1 MPMATLA
8 HIQQYVLYILS
19 SLKST
24 RLFKRSPNI
33 DCILAIVRID
43 WHIHAATHQR
53 THFFHQL
60 QGVQVVLTGLVD
72 PVDLR
77 SPFLPPF
84 QVNLWLPSHPLA
96 QETPSRLCL
105 PFSLQIQAV
114 QHNAVPIVSSYF
126 NVMHFITKV
135 IYKHQDFPTLLCTTQ
150 L

>member
-1 MPMATLA
+1 MQTSAMPMATLA

-105 PFSLQIQAV
+105 LFSLQIRWLKQSRCKPF
-114 QHNAVPIVSSYF
+114 PITSS
-126 NVMHFITKV
+126 ISS
-135 IYKHQDFPTLLCTTQ
+135 LLAS
-150 L
+150 LDNIGIH